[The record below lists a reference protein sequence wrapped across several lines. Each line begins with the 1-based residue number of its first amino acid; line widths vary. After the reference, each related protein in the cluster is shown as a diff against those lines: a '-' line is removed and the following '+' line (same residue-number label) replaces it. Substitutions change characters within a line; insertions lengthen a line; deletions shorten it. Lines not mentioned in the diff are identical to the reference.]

1 MNLEVSVNEALRACG
16 QLVAVQGD
24 EQARFY
30 ASIQPAGWNTQ
41 MRTEGTY
48 TRFGRTDPRRF
59 FYYGPLTGGGVHVCA
74 GAVIKTGQ
82 KLYEILIC
90 HDFEYGGAGLFRWAE
105 ARLIEGGMEDGCTDG
120 V

>member
-1 MNLEVSVNEALRACG
+1 MNLETSVNEALRVCG
-16 QLVAVQGD
+16 QLVTVQGD
-24 EQARFY
+24 KQARFY

-59 FYYGPLTGGGVHVCA
+59 FYYGPLTAGGEHVCA
-74 GAVIKTGQ
+74 GAGIKTGQ

>member
-1 MNLEVSVNEALRACG
+1 MNLETSVNEALRVCG
-16 QLVAVQGD
+16 QLVTVQGD
-24 EQARFY
+24 KQARFY

-59 FYYGPLTGGGVHVCA
+59 FYYGPLTGGGE
-74 GAVIKTGQ
+74 Q